1 MYRGA
6 TLENT
11 PILEKP
17 TLRSSRKSRFE
28 TSAIVLALLLAAFA
42 PGAQAQGASNHA
54 NDQDIWHRDTLT
66 GDWGGART
74 ALAKQG
80 ITFDLGYT
88 GEALAIVDGGVHRG
102 SLYEG
107 LLNLGVDADLGK
119 LYGWNGTTFHAQVF
133 QIHGHGPS
141 TYYVQNL
148 MDISNIEA
156 VPATRLYTLWLQQ
169 DLFDGRVS
177 VRAGQLA
184 ADDEFVV
191 TPSAAGLIN
200 GTFGW
205 FTLGSANLPSSGP
218 AYPLATP
225 GIRLQ
230 LQPTHNLA
238 LLAAAFSGD
247 PAGNPGDE
255 DPQRRNR
262 HGTNFSTSGGTFW
275 IAEAQYQIGQ
285 DKNSAALPGLYRL
298 GAWYHTG
305 TFDDQRLDD
314 AGGSLAAPGSS
325 GIALQHHGDYA
336 IYAEAD
342 QTVWREPGTDDQG
355 ASVFVRVGTA
365 PGNRNLVDFYADGGL
380 RWQGLL
386 PGRDQD
392 ALSLGVAYA
401 RISGDAQALDRDTRN
416 FTGTHIP
423 IRDHEAVVE
432 LNYAIQMAPW
442 WTLQPDIQ
450 YVVHPGGDVA
460 DPADASGTSAIP
472 NAWVIGL
479 RTTITF

>member
-28 TSAIVLALLLAAFA
+28 TSAIALALLLAAFA

-141 TYYVQNL
+141 PYYVQNL

-472 NAWVIGL
+472 NAWVVGL